1 MITFCISTFNNLP
14 YLKIAI
20 DSVRRNSHYKD
31 APFIIHAENCD
42 DGTVEALF
50 QGTQV
55 QVDTILDWCHE
66 GPERAIVSGI
76 EVNIINSIKDFDS
89 FSII

>member
-1 MITFCISTFNNLP
+1 MKVTVSVKIFGIVQGVFYRKST
-14 YLKIAI
+14 YDKAI
-20 DSVRRNSHYKD
+20 ELGVVGWVK
-31 APFIIHAENCD
+31 NCD